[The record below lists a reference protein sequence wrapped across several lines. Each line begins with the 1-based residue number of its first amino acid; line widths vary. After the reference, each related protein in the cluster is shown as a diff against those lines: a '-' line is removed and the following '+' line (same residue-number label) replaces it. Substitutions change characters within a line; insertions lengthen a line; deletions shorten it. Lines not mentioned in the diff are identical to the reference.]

1 MQVSSR
7 ISSLLITVLLL
18 IGQEAQAEAGH
29 YALLIGINEY
39 ASPKINN
46 LNGAVNDVTMMH
58 RVLVTRLGFDEGH
71 VRTLTDEA
79 ATREGILKAIDELVA
94 DAGEDDFV

>member
-58 RVLVTRLGFDEGH
+58 LHSPSLPRRPP
-71 VRTLTDEA
+71 TLYP
-79 ATREGILKAIDELVA
+79 
-94 DAGEDDFV
+94 